1 MNFFKMYIG
10 DYQRDTGTLTLAEHG
25 AYMLMLQHLYAT
37 EKPLPVGRELHRLL
51 RAENKAE
58 KDAIDAVVSKFWQ
71 QTETGLVNERAML
84 EIRKGAHQRTVNQEL
99 GKRGGR
105 PRKTDSV
112 LFLETDSVFD
122 QEPNQEPNRN
132 PNQTPDTRVNT
143 SPDGDGGKPAD
154 AGSADPCPHQQI
166 IEAYHRLLPMGRQV
180 REWTPARA
188 SALRSRW
195 REKPS
200 RQTLAWWERFFTYV
214 SQSAFLTGKAQ
225 SGDRRPF
232 EVSLDWLVK
241 SENMAK
247 VIEGAYHEA
256 EREAA

>member
-1 MNFFKMYIG
+1 VNFFKMYIG
-10 DYQRDTGTLTLAEHG
+10 DYQRDTGTLTLAQHG
-25 AYMLMLQHLYAT
+25 AYLLMLQHLYAT
-37 EKPLPVGRELHRLL
+37 EKPLPIGRDLHRLL

-58 KDAIDAVVSKFWQ
+58 KDAIDFVTAKFWQ
-71 QTETGLVNERAML
+71 QTETGLVNDRAME
-84 EIRKGAHQRTVNQEL
+84 EIRKGAHQRTVNQEI

-105 PRKTDSV
+105 PRKTESV
-112 LFLETDSVFD
+112 LFSETESVSD
-122 QEPNQEPNRN
+122 QEPNRN

-143 SPDGDGGKPAD
+143 SPDGDGGKPAV
-154 AGSADPCPHQQI
+154 AGVADPCPHQQI
-166 IEAYHRLLPMGRQV
+166 IDLYHRLLPMGRQV

-195 REKPS
+195 REKPT

-214 SQSAFLTGKAQ
+214 SQSAFLTGKTQ
-225 SGDRRPF
+225 SADRRPF

-241 SENMAK
+241 PENMAK

-256 EREAA
+256 EQVAA